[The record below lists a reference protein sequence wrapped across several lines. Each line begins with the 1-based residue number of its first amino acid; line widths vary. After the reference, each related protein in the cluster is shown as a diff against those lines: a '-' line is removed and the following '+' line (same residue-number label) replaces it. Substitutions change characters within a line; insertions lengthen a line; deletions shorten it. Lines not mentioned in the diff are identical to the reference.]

1 MLELAFTW
9 FVEFPVDVT
18 LQVSALVAVAVGW
31 LIARLIALVPWL
43 SFLDQWRDPI
53 SKAIA
58 LELIV
63 LLQNAL
69 PSQYPEISILA
80 VKLVLEILLV
90 LATFSVL
97 KKQGYRLFQ

>member
-1 MLELAFTW
+1 MNW
-9 FVEFPVDVT
+9 FVELPADVT
-18 LQVSALVAVAVGW
+18 LQISALVAVAVGF
-31 LIARLIALVPWL
+31 LLAKLIALLPWL
-43 SFLDQWRDPI
+43 SFLEQWRDPL

-80 VKLVLEILLV
+80 VKLVLEVLVIL
-90 LATFSVL
+90 AAFSVL
-97 KKQGYRLFQ
+97 KKNGYRLFQ